1 MQLYSLDDNN
11 QFVSAAAAR
20 KGCDYRCMECGGAV
34 RVRSGLHRRPHF
46 FHKELSAAC
55 RLNGKSMAHLQTQLH
70 LAALLPAGETA
81 LEWRSDTLARIADV
95 VWFPA
100 KLVFEVQCSFITAQE
115 ILERTN
121 DWGQAGFQVIWILHD
136 TRFNKWRLSAA
147 EAALAAIPHYYT
159 NIDNEGEGIIY
170 DQCDRIDGGLRY
182 TEYGP
187 LPVNAAAP
195 RPFYR
200 ELAEH
205 APKEGIP
212 SRIAQRIYSRPIAL
226 EGDLLDRWMAEPSH
240 PELQKLWQ
248 EELTT
253 AEPVKHPTGLIKKIY
268 TFWQRY
274 VVNSYLALLRVLLE
288 KASR

>member
-1 MQLYSLDDNN
+1 MQLYSLDNNN
-11 QFVSAAAAR
+11 QFVSAAAAQ

-34 RVRSGLHRRPHF
+34 RVRSGVHRRPHF
-46 FHKELSAAC
+46 FHKELSAPC
-55 RLNGKSMAHLQTQLH
+55 RLNGKSMVHLQTQLH
-70 LAALLPAGETA
+70 LAALLPADEAA

-100 KLVFEVQCSFITAQE
+100 KLIFEVQCSFITAQE
-115 ILERTN
+115 IRERTN
-121 DWGQAGFQVIWILHD
+121 DWALAGFQVIWILHEM
-136 TRFNKWRLSAA
+136 RFNKWRLSAA

-159 NIDNEGEGIIY
+159 NINSEGEGIIY
-170 DQCDRIDGGLRY
+170 DQCDRIDGGLRFIR
-182 TEYGP
+182 YGP

-200 ELAEH
+200 EISAH
-205 APKEGIP
+205 APEERIP
-212 SRIAQRIYSRPIAL
+212 SSVAQRIYSRPIAL

-240 PELQKLWQ
+240 PELQKLWN

-253 AEPVKHPTGLIKKIY
+253 TPRLQQPTNIWKKICR
-268 TFWQRY
+268 FWQRY
-274 VVNSYLALLRVLLE
+274 VINSYLALLRVLLE